1 MKTSEPQPAKKTYQ
15 SSARERGM
23 KTSEPQPAKKTY
35 QSPRLVRYGEILEI
49 TKHITKTRR
58 LDSGSGRQKT

>member
-1 MKTSEPQPAKKTYQ
+1 
-15 SSARERGM
+15 M